1 MLIWVNIAL
10 FWIHCSELS
19 WGQWDS
25 CLARLQGWLAQ
36 GQQIRFSGSDAH
48 HHNGVA
54 ERSIQTAIVW
64 ARTMLL
70 HAAVHW
76 PAAADLQFWPL
87 ALENAVYLWN
97 ILPGPI
103 TKRLP
108 LELISGLCNP
118 DYSHLWCLHVCG
130 CPTSV
135 LDPLLQDGKKLPMWS
150 PHSCL
155 GCFLGYSPVHS
166 SIVSLILNL
175 HTDPISPQYH
185 LVHDDWFTT
194 VSNALSSSLTQ
205 AVWDQLISTG

>member
-1 MLIWVNIAL
+1 
-10 FWIHCSELS
+10 
-19 WGQWDS
+19 
-25 CLARLQGWLAQ
+25 
-36 GQQIRFSGSDAH
+36 
-48 HHNGVA
+48 
-54 ERSIQTAIVW
+54 
-64 ARTMLL
+64 
-70 HAAVHW
+70 
-76 PAAADLQFWPL
+76 
-87 ALENAVYLWN
+87 
-97 ILPGPI
+97 
-103 TKRLP
+103 
-108 LELISGLCNP
+108 
-118 DYSHLWCLHVCG
+118 VCG

-205 AVWDQLISTG
+205 AVWDQLISNGYERGAFDSAITNNTWLESEPSILRGNVVT